1 MSIRSFFLYL
11 WTKKV
16 LFEKL
21 LLRLVRFVT
30 IFKNK
35 SVLNFISQETEK
47 NLVSLL
53 RQKFFITLI
62 IKFWL

>member
-62 IKFWL
+62 TKFWL